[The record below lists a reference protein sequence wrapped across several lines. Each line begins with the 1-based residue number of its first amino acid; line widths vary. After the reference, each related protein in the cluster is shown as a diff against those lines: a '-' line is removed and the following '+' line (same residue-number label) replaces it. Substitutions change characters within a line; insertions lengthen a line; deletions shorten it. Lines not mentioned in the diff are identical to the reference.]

1 MGNIPVIN
9 KNETAK
15 RLKLLMKWNDLQ
27 PKDVQMYLG
36 LACVQTVYRWL
47 EGINIPSVDHLYALS
62 RLFHVNI
69 DDMLMGNGDIVSTS
83 NRNKTS
89 FRFMMYYTK
98 LKDVA

>member
-15 RLKLLMKWNDLQ
+15 CLKLLVKWNDLQ

-47 EGINIPSVDHLYALS
+47 EGINIPRVDHL
-62 RLFHVNI
+62 
-69 DDMLMGNGDIVSTS
+69 
-83 NRNKTS
+83 
-89 FRFMMYYTK
+89 
-98 LKDVA
+98 